1 MRFSE
6 TSDATFFIAER
17 HSSLFARLVGKAAV
31 PVAPA
36 ARAASYAKM
45 YAKVSNSLKTLCILV

>member
-1 MRFSE
+1 MLP
-6 TSDATFFIAER
+6 FFIAER

-45 YAKVSNSLKTLCILV
+45 YAKVSNPLKTLCIVV